1 MIKKLS
7 LVSLFTLLPASY
19 YFAQTTVSAYL
30 KDAEGKPVERAEVDM
45 KGNDND
51 VTADKIG
58 YFQFVDLKPGHYQ
71 IVITKPNYETKVM
84 EFDVMDNEKKKDLG
98 TITLYST
105 LTSADQGL
113 AIIDN
118 SGSDDEDGSSG
129 QASTVG
135 LLQSSQDVFNRIASF
150 DLGAY
155 WFRPRGIDGRTS
167 ENMMNGVSM
176 VKSDNGN
183 VDFSNWGGLNEIV
196 RYPEIFSNHS
206 PSEYAF
212 GGASGVIYKNT
223 KASEYRKGFQAT
235 YSITNRNYRQ
245 RVSLRYTSGMS
256 KKGWAFTVM
265 GAKRWAEEGI
275 QEGTFYDAYGTYL
288 GVEKRFSDNHTITLN
303 AFASPYRRSTSS
315 ASTQEVY
322 DYRGVHYNSYWG
334 WQDGE
339 KRSERVRKGFQPI
352 FQLQDFWKINK
363 KSNLWTSVSYQFG
376 KDKGS
381 RLDWQNAQNP
391 SPTYYKK
398 LPSYYLNSI
407 IYSQYHNNTPAA
419 NYDLLMQGYQ
429 AANENWMN
437 NNQDVTQVNWAS
449 LYASNQA
456 NDVVDQ
462 AEMFKRFGLTGKRSK
477 YFLVNDVS
485 DDKILNAATHYTY
498 NFNDKTRFLLNVSYQ
513 NFKSEYY
520 REINDLLGGDYALN
534 VDPYADANKAGSSG
548 LYNMNDSQLAKQVGD
563 KINYDYILR
572 RQEVKVNPGLKLST
586 GQFDVFLSGLFGYST
601 SSREGLFQNYLY
613 PNNSFGE
620 SKDYNY
626 WNYGLKGQI
635 IYRLNGRNFFVYNG
649 AYFSQAPFLEDIFI
663 NPRGNNYAVPNIKN
677 AVVSANDLSYV
688 ISTPFLKLR
697 ATGYIVNTQNDTNVQ
712 RFFADGLV
720 LNVSEADTGTE
731 DKTASAFVTQTMSN
745 VNKRNMGAELGV
757 DVKVLPTLS
766 LQGVASWGDYRYTNN
781 PNVYVSSD
789 VMAAPYANL
798 GTAYIK
804 DFKVGGTAQKAFSAG
819 FRYNSPKYWW
829 FGASWNY
836 LDDNNLDPSAI
847 LRTNEFIQ
855 NNNSSTPFVNLDDPK
870 IERYMQQVKLP
881 SSFFVNANVGK
892 SWIIGKY
899 YVLISGSVN
908 NILDNR
914 KYITGGFEQIRSANG
929 NVDFE
934 NDYNS
939 KYPNFAPKYWYT
951 QGRSY
956 FVNLQVRF

>member
-30 KDAEGKPVERAEVDM
+30 KDADGKPIERAEVDL
-45 KGNDND
+45 KGKDND

-58 YFQFVDLKPGHYQ
+58 YFQFVDLMPGHYQ
-71 IVITKPNYETKVM
+71 IVVTKPNYETKVM

-98 TITLYST
+98 TITLYSA
-105 LTSADQGL
+105 LTNADQGL

-118 SGSDDEDGSSG
+118 SGTDDEDSSSG

-196 RYPEIFSNHS
+196 RYPEISTNHS

-212 GGASGVIYKNT
+212 GGASGIIYKNT

-275 QEGTFYDAYGTYL
+275 QEGTFYDAYGAYL
-288 GVEKRFSDNHTITLN
+288 GIEKKFNDSHTMTFN

-315 ASTQEVY
+315 PSTQEVY

-334 WQDGE
+334 WQNGE
-339 KRSERVRKGFQPI
+339 KRNERVRKGFQPI

-381 RLDWQNAQNP
+381 RLDWQNAANP

-398 LPSYYLNSI
+398 LPSYYQNSI
-407 IYSQYHNNTPAA
+407 TYNAYHNITDPDKYAKLKEGFEQA
-419 NYDLLMQGYQ
+419 NQD
-429 AANENWMN
+429 WIN
-437 NNQDVTQVNWAS
+437 NNQEVTQINWNN
-449 LYASNQA
+449 LYDA
-456 NDVVDQ
+456 NRKS
-462 AEMFKRFGLTGKRSK
+462 ANGSAK

-520 REINDLLGGDYALN
+520 REVNDLLGASYALN
-534 VDPYADANKAGSSG
+534 IDPFADSNKEGSSG
-548 LYNMNDSQLAKQVGD
+548 FYNMNDSETQKHVGD
-563 KINYDYILR
+563 KINYNYILR

-586 GQFDVFLSGLFGYST
+586 GQFDVFASALFSYST
-601 SSREGLFQNYLY
+601 SNREGLFQNYLY

-620 SKDYNY
+620 SKDFNY
-626 WNYGLKGQI
+626 LNYGLKGQV

-663 NPRGNNYAVPNIKN
+663 NPRANNYSVPNIKN
-677 AVVSANDLSYV
+677 AVVSANDISYV
-688 ISTPFLKLR
+688 MSTPFLKLR
-697 ATGYIVNTQNDTNVQ
+697 ATAYIVNTQNDTNVQ
-712 RFFADGLV
+712 RFFADGLTISV
-720 LNVSEADTGTE
+720 DNTDTGASE

-745 VNKRNMGAELGV
+745 VSKRNMGAELGV
-757 DVKVLPTLS
+757 DIKVLPTLS
-766 LQGVASWGDYRYTNN
+766 LQGVASWGDYKYTNN
-781 PNVYVSSD
+781 PNVYISSD

-836 LDDNNLDPSAI
+836 MDDNNLDPSAI
-847 LRTNEFIQ
+847 LRTDEFIQ
-855 NNNSSTPFVNLDDPK
+855 NNNSSTPYINLDDPK
-870 IERYMQQVKLP
+870 IERYMRQVQLP

-892 SWIIGKY
+892 SWMLGKY

-908 NILDNR
+908 NILDNT
-914 KYITGGFEQIRSANG
+914 KYITGGFEQIRSSNG
-929 NVDFE
+929 TVDFE
-934 NDYNS
+934 NDFNS
-939 KYPNFAPKYWYT
+939 KNPNFAPKYWYT